1 MKKTKQYRSRVMASI
16 HETAEGLNA
25 AGLMNKLTMRKFD
38 EMCLTPIS
46 RLKPKQIR
54 DLRLDRD
61 LSDYI
66 SAENFAPFQF
76 EFRPK
81 QKSVNLRISEE
92 LLNAVRAVA
101 HRRGI
106 PYQRYIRQTLEAA
119 LRPSKEPRSGKRR
132 AHRSGK

>member
-1 MKKTKQYRSRVMASI
+1 MSKKLPVFKTDK
-16 HETAEGLNA
+16 EAEN
-25 AGLMNKLTMRKFD
+25 F
-38 EMCLTPIS
+38 
-46 RLKPKQIR
+46 
-54 DLRLDRD
+54 LDQD
-61 LSDYI
+61 LSDYL

-106 PYQRYIRQTLEAA
+106 PYQRYIRQTLEAS
-119 LRPSKEPRSGKRR
+119 LRPSRESRAGKGRSQRSGK
-132 AHRSGK
+132 

>member
-1 MKKTKQYRSRVMASI
+1 MSRKLPVFKTDREA
-16 HETAEGLNA
+16 ET
-25 AGLMNKLTMRKFD
+25 F
-38 EMCLTPIS
+38 
-46 RLKPKQIR
+46 
-54 DLRLDRD
+54 LDQD

-76 EFRPK
+76 EFKPK

-106 PYQRYIRQTLEAA
+106 PYQRYIRQALEAS
-119 LRPSKEPRSGKRR
+119 LRQSKESRSGKGRTE
-132 AHRSGK
+132 RSGK

>member
-1 MKKTKQYRSRVMASI
+1 MSKKLPVFKTDK
-16 HETAEGLNA
+16 EAENFLN
-25 AGLMNKLTMRKFD
+25 
-38 EMCLTPIS
+38 
-46 RLKPKQIR
+46 Q
-54 DLRLDRD
+54 D

-119 LRPSKEPRSGKRR
+119 LRPSKEPRTGKRTCS
-132 AHRSGK
+132 ALGQITSFCSGASACAATSTTATLKTNC

>member
-1 MKKTKQYRSRVMASI
+1 
-16 HETAEGLNA
+16 
-25 AGLMNKLTMRKFD
+25 MNKKLPVFKTDKEAENF
-38 EMCLTPIS
+38 
-46 RLKPKQIR
+46 
-54 DLRLDRD
+54 LDQD

-106 PYQRYIRQTLEAA
+106 PYQRYIRQTLEAS
-119 LRPSKEPRSGKRR
+119 LRSSKEPRSGKERSR
-132 AHRSGK
+132 RSGQ

>member
-1 MKKTKQYRSRVMASI
+1 MSKKLAVFKTDK
-16 HETAEGLNA
+16 EAEN
-25 AGLMNKLTMRKFD
+25 F
-38 EMCLTPIS
+38 
-46 RLKPKQIR
+46 
-54 DLRLDRD
+54 LDQD

-81 QKSVNLRISEE
+81 QKSLNLRISEE

-101 HRRGI
+101 NRRGI

-119 LRPSKEPRSGKRR
+119 LRPSKEPRSGK
-132 AHRSGK
+132 AGVHRSGK

>member
-1 MKKTKQYRSRVMASI
+1 MASI
-16 HETAEGLNA
+16 QETANGLKA
-25 AGLMNKLTMRKFD
+25 TGLMNKLTMRKFG
-38 EMCLTPIS
+38 LTPIPGM
-46 RLKPKQIR
+46 KPKQIR
-54 DLRLDRD
+54 DLRLDQD

-76 EFRPK
+76 EFKPK

-101 HRRGI
+101 RRIGI
-106 PYQRYIRQTLEAA
+106 PYQRYILQTLEAA
-119 LRPSKEPRSGKRR
+119 LRPAKKPSSGKGR

>member
-1 MKKTKQYRSRVMASI
+1 MSKKLPVIKS
-16 HETAEGLNA
+16 HKKAEN
-25 AGLMNKLTMRKFD
+25 F
-38 EMCLTPIS
+38 
-46 RLKPKQIR
+46 
-54 DLRLDRD
+54 LDQD

-66 SAENFAPFQF
+66 SAENFASFQF

-106 PYQRYIRQTLEAA
+106 PYQRYIRQALEAA
-119 LRPSKEPRSGKRR
+119 LRPSTKEPRSEKGRV
-132 AHRSGK
+132 HRSGK

>member
-1 MKKTKQYRSRVMASI
+1 MSKKLPVFKTDKEAD
-16 HETAEGLNA
+16 
-25 AGLMNKLTMRKFD
+25 KF
-38 EMCLTPIS
+38 
-46 RLKPKQIR
+46 
-54 DLRLDRD
+54 LDRD
-61 LSDYI
+61 LSYYI
-66 SAENFAPFQF
+66 NAENFAPFQF

-119 LRPSKEPRSGKRR
+119 LLPARKPRSGKVR

>member
-1 MKKTKQYRSRVMASI
+1 MHKKEIKKMSKKLPVFKTDK
-16 HETAEGLNA
+16 EAED
-25 AGLMNKLTMRKFD
+25 F
-38 EMCLTPIS
+38 
-46 RLKPKQIR
+46 
-54 DLRLDRD
+54 LDQD

-92 LLNAVRAVA
+92 LLNAARAVA

-119 LRPSKEPRSGKRR
+119 LGPSKEPSSGRGR
-132 AHRSGK
+132 AH

>member
-1 MKKTKQYRSRVMASI
+1 MSKKLPVFK
-16 HETAEGLNA
+16 
-25 AGLMNKLTMRKFD
+25 
-38 EMCLTPIS
+38 
-46 RLKPKQIR
+46 R
-54 DLRLDRD
+54 DKEAVTFLDQD
-61 LSDYI
+61 LSEYI
-66 SAENFAPFQF
+66 SAENFAPLQF

-119 LRPSKEPRSGKRR
+119 LRPSEEPRSGKGRV
-132 AHRSGK
+132 HSSDK

>member
-1 MKKTKQYRSRVMASI
+1 
-16 HETAEGLNA
+16 
-25 AGLMNKLTMRKFD
+25 MNKKLPAFKNDKEAENF
-38 EMCLTPIS
+38 
-46 RLKPKQIR
+46 
-54 DLRLDRD
+54 LDQD

-106 PYQRYIRQTLEAA
+106 PYQRFIRQTLESA
-119 LRPSKEPRSGKRR
+119 LAPKEPGFRKKSARRSGK
-132 AHRSGK
+132 

>member
-1 MKKTKQYRSRVMASI
+1 MSKKLPVFKSDK
-16 HETAEGLNA
+16 EAED
-25 AGLMNKLTMRKFD
+25 F
-38 EMCLTPIS
+38 
-46 RLKPKQIR
+46 
-54 DLRLDRD
+54 LDQD

-76 EFRPK
+76 EFKPK

-92 LLNAVRAVA
+92 LLNAVRAAA

-119 LRPSKEPRSGKRR
+119 LPSSTTPRSGKRKVR
-132 AHRSGK
+132 RSGK

>member
-1 MKKTKQYRSRVMASI
+1 MSKKLPVFKNDK
-16 HETAEGLNA
+16 EAEE
-25 AGLMNKLTMRKFD
+25 F
-38 EMCLTPIS
+38 
-46 RLKPKQIR
+46 
-54 DLRLDRD
+54 LDQD

-106 PYQRYIRQTLEAA
+106 PYQRYIRQTLEAS
-119 LRPSKEPRSGKRR
+119 LRPSKEPRSAKGRARR
-132 AHRSGK
+132 SVK

>member
-1 MKKTKQYRSRVMASI
+1 MSKKLPAFKNDK
-16 HETAEGLNA
+16 EAED
-25 AGLMNKLTMRKFD
+25 F
-38 EMCLTPIS
+38 
-46 RLKPKQIR
+46 
-54 DLRLDRD
+54 LDQD

-106 PYQRYIRQTLEAA
+106 PYQRYIRQTLEAS
-119 LRPSKEPRSGKRR
+119 LRLSKTPSPRKERRRSGK
-132 AHRSGK
+132 

>member
-1 MKKTKQYRSRVMASI
+1 MSKKLPVLKSDK
-16 HETAEGLNA
+16 EAEDFL
-25 AGLMNKLTMRKFD
+25 
-38 EMCLTPIS
+38 E
-46 RLKPKQIR
+46 Q
-54 DLRLDRD
+54 D

-106 PYQRYIRQTLEAA
+106 PYQLYIRQTLEAA
-119 LRPSKEPRSGKRR
+119 LRPSTRPRSGKGR
-132 AHRSGK
+132 AHRSSK

>member
-1 MKKTKQYRSRVMASI
+1 MSKKLPVFKTDG
-16 HETAEGLNA
+16 EAEN
-25 AGLMNKLTMRKFD
+25 F
-38 EMCLTPIS
+38 
-46 RLKPKQIR
+46 
-54 DLRLDRD
+54 LDQD

-76 EFRPK
+76 EFKPK

-106 PYQRYIRQTLEAA
+106 PYQRYIRQALEAS
-119 LRPSKEPRSGKRR
+119 LRPSKESRLEKGR

>member
-1 MKKTKQYRSRVMASI
+1 MSRKLPVFKTDK
-16 HETAEGLNA
+16 EAENFLN
-25 AGLMNKLTMRKFD
+25 
-38 EMCLTPIS
+38 
-46 RLKPKQIR
+46 Q
-54 DLRLDRD
+54 D

-119 LRPSKEPRSGKRR
+119 LRPSKQPRSGKGR

>member
-1 MKKTKQYRSRVMASI
+1 MSRKLPAFKTDK
-16 HETAEGLNA
+16 EAE
-25 AGLMNKLTMRKFD
+25 KFL
-38 EMCLTPIS
+38 E
-46 RLKPKQIR
+46 Q
-54 DLRLDRD
+54 D

-66 SAENFAPFQF
+66 SADNFATFQF

-81 QKSVNLRISEE
+81 QKSVNLRISVE

-119 LRPSKEPRSGKRR
+119 LQPSKEADARKKRS
-132 AHRSGK
+132 HRSGK